1 MGLLNYLKFCIT
13 LLATNIA
20 PENGCLE
27 YDRFLYFQGRT
38 VSFRYCI
45 FLTKKQMSP
54 IAIARCYFLQFLF
67 SQNQQAAKQQ
77 AGTSCFLCEPPKRK
91 NKGNILACPLLKA
104 LSKMFFLF
112 PRWNMLVPWSVY
124 TCVCINIPKLSSR
137 TFWSAWV
144 WPHDSLFACLK
155 TPARH
160 RLEAPKMPPGSW
172 GSLEKNSSSW
182 WFQPIWNIL
191 VKLDHFLK

>member
-1 MGLLNYLKFCIT
+1 MDAWNTIVSFIFRGERLVLGIVYFWPRNKCLLLQ
-13 LLATNIA
+13 LLAA
-20 PENGCLE
+20 
-27 YDRFLYFQGRT
+27 
-38 VSFRYCI
+38 I
-45 FLTKKQMSP
+45 F
-54 IAIARCYFLQFLF
+54 CNFYFL
-67 SQNQQAAKQQ
+67 K
-77 AGTSCFLCEPPKRK
+77 TSRRLNSRRGLRCFLCEPQKRK
-91 NKGNILACPLLKA
+91 NKGNIIACPLLKA